1 MTDSSSSFGAELG
14 KKAIRF
20 VVAVLGLLILKA
32 VVGALPMVKHA
43 SIIGGTLLSPAL
55 VANAIVGT
63 LILIAIAGFGVAT
76 GRDLG
81 RRYPRAPD
89 AARAVWLLAV
99 LVVIV
104 LAYRLY
110 QLPLACTLTSPQDLM
125 SLGAGAGADYSQ
137 IVGPLSDIVRQIM
150 NGSRALLADEIKNS
164 TGTIL
169 LSFQKMA
176 LYKMRQSPDVYGL
189 VFLALAAIPV
199 AGLVVI
205 GSRNLDGIS
214 EALFRSAR
222 AVSAGP
228 RPNPPNV
235 GSGDRRRT
243 GATAGGGHMELSSED
258 MDKLIRLKTLLDQ
271 GAITQAD
278 FDAQKRIILREPLP
292 AVEPVELQRL
302 KQLLQAGALTQ
313 DEYDVQKQNFLSRM

>member
-1 MTDSSSSFGAELG
+1 MTYSESSFGPQLG
-14 KKAIRF
+14 KKTIRF
-20 VVAVLGLLILKA
+20 VVAVVGLLILKA

-43 SIIGGTLLSPAL
+43 SIIDGTLLSPAL
-55 VANAIVGT
+55 VATAIVDT
-63 LILIAIAGFGVAT
+63 LILAAIAGFGAAV

-81 RRYPRAPD
+81 RRYPHAPD
-89 AARAVWLLAV
+89 AARAVSLLAV
-99 LVVIV
+99 FAVVV
-104 LAYRLY
+104 LAYRVY
-110 QLPLACTLTSPQDLM
+110 QLPLACLLNSPQDLT
-125 SLGAGAGADYSQ
+125 SLGSAAGADYSQ
-137 IVGPLSDIVRQIM
+137 IGGVLGDLARQVM
-150 NGSRALLADEIKNS
+150 SGATAQLTDEIKNS

-176 LYKMRQSPDVYGL
+176 VYKMRQSPDVYGL

-199 AGLVVI
+199 VGLVVI

-214 EALFRSAR
+214 DGLFRGAR

-228 RPNPPNV
+228 RPNPASA
-235 GSGDRRRT
+235 GSGGQRRT
-243 GATAGGGHMELSSED
+243 GATAGGGHRELSPED

-292 AVEPVELQRL
+292 PEEPIELQRL
-302 KQLLQAGALTQ
+302 KQLLDAGALTQ
-313 DEYDVQKQNFLSRM
+313 DEYDVQKQSFLSRM